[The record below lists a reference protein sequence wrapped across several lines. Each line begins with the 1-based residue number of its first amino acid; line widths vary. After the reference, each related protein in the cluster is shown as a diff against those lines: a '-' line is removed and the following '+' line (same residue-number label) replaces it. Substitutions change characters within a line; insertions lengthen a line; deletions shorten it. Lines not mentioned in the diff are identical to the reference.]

1 MRSQSNIIYL
11 HRKPAR
17 AVAIAAQV
25 EKRRSHEF
33 LTTGFYIIV
42 AGTLLGL
49 GLANLSALSG
59 AVLTALN
66 ILPAHLI

>member
-33 LTTGFYIIV
+33 LTTGFYIV
-42 AGTLLGL
+42 AGTVLGL

>member
-25 EKRRSHEF
+25 EN
-33 LTTGFYIIV
+33 G
-42 AGTLLGL
+42 
-49 GLANLSALSG
+49 G
-59 AVLTALN
+59 ATSF
-66 ILPAHLI
+66 